1 MQAGFAML
9 EAGIVQPKNSTN
21 ILFKNMIDAS
31 MAAMA
36 FWLLGYGIAYGVD
49 DGQGFIGTK
58 EQFAIGLDKAGINN
72 TNQGWE
78 GWFFQW
84 AFAGAAATIVAG
96 SVCERTKIEAY
107 FVYSIILTAFI
118 YPVVV
123 HWGWGS
129 GFLSAWGANTG
140 PLFSKKAGESTGMID
155 FAGSGIVHMV
165 GGVSGLM
172 GAIVVGPRKGRFVN
186 GEVVELFE
194 GNKILQSLGTFILWF
209 GWYGFN
215 CGSTLM
221 ISQDTGGLAGKV
233 AVTTTIAAAAG
244 AIVATFLSKM
254 ITGTYD
260 ISLGLNGVLAG
271 LVSITANCSVVDPWH
286 AIFIGAIGAIFLFIG
301 HYALFKLKIDDPC
314 DACVV
319 HGLCGFW
326 GLLATGIFCT
336 DANVNYAAYPNSYT
350 NAAGETVINDAC
362 KSAEQF
368 GVQIVGGLAIF
379 AWTAAT
385 AGLTFVVVN
394 LTIGMRVSDE
404 IEDMG
409 LDASEHGAPAD
420 FTAGG
425 YKSSEAPKPAP
436 PVQGGM
442 VYATGMPPMYPMM
455 GAPMQPMPYA

>member
-1 MQAGFAML
+1 ML
-9 EAGIVQPKNSTN
+9 TV
-21 ILFKNMIDAS
+21 
-31 MAAMA
+31 
-36 FWLLGYGIAYGVD
+36 
-49 DGQGFIGTK
+49 
-58 EQFAIGLDKAGINN
+58 
-72 TNQGWE
+72 
-78 GWFFQW
+78 
-84 AFAGAAATIVAG
+84 
-96 SVCERTKIEAY
+96 
-107 FVYSIILTAFI
+107 FI

-186 GEVVELFE
+186 GEVIELFE

-244 AIVATFLSKM
+244 AIVATFLSKV

-286 AIFIGAIGAIFLFIG
+286 AIFIGSIGAIFLFIG

-326 GLLATGIFCT
+326 GLLASGIFCT
-336 DANVNYAAYPNSYT
+336 DANVRL
-350 NAAGETVINDAC
+350 G
-362 KSAEQF
+362 
-368 GVQIVGGLAIF
+368 
-379 AWTAAT
+379 
-385 AGLTFVVVN
+385 
-394 LTIGMRVSDE
+394 
-404 IEDMG
+404 
-409 LDASEHGAPAD
+409 
-420 FTAGG
+420 
-425 YKSSEAPKPAP
+425 
-436 PVQGGM
+436 
-442 VYATGMPPMYPMM
+442 
-455 GAPMQPMPYA
+455 

>member
-1 MQAGFAML
+1 M
-9 EAGIVQPKNSTN
+9 
-21 ILFKNMIDAS
+21 
-31 MAAMA
+31 
-36 FWLLGYGIAYGVD
+36 
-49 DGQGFIGTK
+49 
-58 EQFAIGLDKAGINN
+58 
-72 TNQGWE
+72 
-78 GWFFQW
+78 
-84 AFAGAAATIVAG
+84 
-96 SVCERTKIEAY
+96 
-107 FVYSIILTAFI
+107 
-118 YPVVV
+118 
-123 HWGWGS
+123 
-129 GFLSAWGANTG
+129 
-140 PLFSKKAGESTGMID
+140 
-155 FAGSGIVHMV
+155 
-165 GGVSGLM
+165 
-172 GAIVVGPRKGRFVN
+172 VGPRKGRFVN

-286 AIFIGAIGAIFLFIG
+286 AIFIGAIGALFLFIG

-326 GLLATGIFCT
+326 GLLASGIFCT

-350 NAAGETVINDAC
+350 NADGDTVINDAC
-362 KSAEQF
+362 FSGEQF
-368 GVQIVGGLAIF
+368 GVQFVGGLAIF
-379 AWTAAT
+379 VWTAGT

-394 LTIGMRVSDE
+394 LVVGMRVSE
-404 IEDMG
+404 EVEDMG
-409 LDASEHGAPAD
+409 LDVSEHGAPSATEV
-420 FTAGG
+420 FGG
-425 YKSSEAPKPAP
+425 KMGEPAAAPNGAVP
-436 PVQGGM
+436 PSAGM
-442 VYATGMPPMYPMM
+442 VYAPPQTIAIDPPA
-455 GAPMQPMPYA
+455 APMQFA

>member
-1 MQAGFAML
+1 
-9 EAGIVQPKNSTN
+9 
-21 ILFKNMIDAS
+21 
-31 MAAMA
+31 
-36 FWLLGYGIAYGVD
+36 
-49 DGQGFIGTK
+49 
-58 EQFAIGLDKAGINN
+58 
-72 TNQGWE
+72 
-78 GWFFQW
+78 
-84 AFAGAAATIVAG
+84 
-96 SVCERTKIEAY
+96 
-107 FVYSIILTAFI
+107 
-118 YPVVV
+118 
-123 HWGWGS
+123 
-129 GFLSAWGANTG
+129 
-140 PLFSKKAGESTGMID
+140 MID

-244 AIVATFLSKM
+244 AIVATFLSKI

-286 AIFIGAIGAIFLFIG
+286 AIFIGSIGAIFLFIG

-442 VYATGMPPMYPMM
+442 VYASGMPPMYPMM